1 MSQQTHI
8 NVTFDFSKRLY
19 SDKKYDLRVPVQL
32 SVKHL
37 LQSVMETVN
46 IDYDA
51 DSRCAIKVLTKNLLL
66 TDDDILSD
74 YPVSDGDIFIV
85 L

>member
-1 MSQQTHI
+1 MSERTHI
-8 NVTFDFSKRLY
+8 NVTFDFSKRTN
-19 SDKKYDLRVPVQL
+19 SEMKYDLRIPVQL
-32 SVKHL
+32 TVKHL
-37 LQSVMETVN
+37 LQNVMEIVN
-46 IDYDA
+46 VDNGS

-74 YPVSDGDIFIV
+74 YPITDGDIFIV